1 MPVDLTRRR
10 PQPPSNRA
18 IALCGFLSSLTDQ
31 KTLLLYRAFFRQFL
45 VPDATITPR
54 VGALVADLAIPA
66 GLAGRV
72 PGVLAMRG
80 RLRNRSSRGLLIGV
94 GIGLAL
100 AHREQPACRGVEP
113 GVANQGRTSCRHAA
127 QHHSSYPPSS
137 CLGRLPRTRRPRHR
151 CLR

>member
-1 MPVDLTRRR
+1 VPVDLTRRR

-113 GVANQGRTSCRHAA
+113 GVANQGRAPHADTPRNTIRRIRRHPAWGVCRERADPGTGA
-127 QHHSSYPPSS
+127 
-137 CLGRLPRTRRPRHR
+137 
-151 CLR
+151 